1 LQASKQ
7 VVYLEAQVALQAVLR
22 QVASKKGT
30 PVNDIQLY
38 HGDCLE
44 IMPTLEAQSVDAI
57 IAASLDS
64 RAILGLCGNYG
75 KD

>member
-1 LQASKQ
+1 VSKG
-7 VVYLEAQVALQAVLR
+7 LR

-30 PVNDIQLY
+30 PVNDIQLH

-44 IMPTLEAQSVDAI
+44 VMPMLEAHSFDAI